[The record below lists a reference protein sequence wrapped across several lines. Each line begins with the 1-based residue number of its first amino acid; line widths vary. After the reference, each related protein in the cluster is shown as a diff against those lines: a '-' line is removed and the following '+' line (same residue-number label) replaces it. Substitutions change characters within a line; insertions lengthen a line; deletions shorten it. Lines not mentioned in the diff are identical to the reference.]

1 MGSEVG
7 TSVLALGQQALY
19 RQSHLPGPNLCS
31 LEGRSG
37 QVFVPK
43 KERLWPGVNL
53 DTAPL

>member
-43 KERLWPGVNL
+43 KKTLWPGVNL